1 MTEYFAAI
9 NTFNEV
15 VRTHVSQNGIGR
27 EGGIGIGENGANAY
41 AVIRAASPQR
51 RLLLPPWLL

>member
-15 VRTHVSQNGIGR
+15 VRTCKQNGIGR